1 MEVITNYRYACF
13 KHGPFFFFGGGGG
26 GGGGG
31 WGGGGDILVSRYF
44 TSNQTICD
52 RQYEIVNRRC
62 MAVMSLSV
70 RTCTDLTK

>member
-1 MEVITNYRYACF
+1 MEVITGTLVLNTD
-13 KHGPFFFFGGGGG
+13 HFFFRWGRRGGG
-26 GGGGG
+26 
-31 WGGGGDILVSRYF
+31 GGGGDILVSRYS